1 MMFSIAGQSLEFFM
15 GADKPAKPEQS
26 ALSALKS
33 SGLGALITHAGELA
47 NVDQTL
53 RRSLPPA
60 LARQCRLVSWDD
72 SRLVFH
78 AASPVWKNKLRL
90 HSQEV
95 LAAAQSLGLHAR
107 EIRIKVDVGFTP
119 NADLMA

>member
-1 MMFSIAGQSLEFFM
+1 MGGRVAETGKRGAKHMSI
-15 GADKPAKPEQS
+15 
-26 ALSALKS
+26 
-33 SGLGALITHAGELA
+33 
-47 NVDQTL
+47 
-53 RRSLPPA
+53 LPPA

-72 SRLVFH
+72 NRLVFH

-95 LAAAQSLGLHAR
+95 LAAAQLLGLHAR

-119 NADLMA
+119 NANQMA

>member
-47 NVDQTL
+47 DVDQTL